1 MFVCCNRKVVLLVKW
16 HTIKCLRF
24 NLGFSWYVLPA
35 LNCSC
40 LLVIRQKLLLTTHHF
55 HHTNTSE
62 GENDITLFDD
72 KSWRIAAQARVWLA
86 SALQGLVLLFCG
98 RQTDLHWKQLQKSSG
113 SVTKDRCWWRW
124 GWIRGDLSSS
134 SCCSVTAG
142 WRAPSGSFSCQHCH
156 LASLL
161 CSTSVLPPV
170 YSWATIVIFPV
181 CTDSAARY

>member
-1 MFVCCNRKVVLLVKW
+1 MFVCCDRKLVLLVKW

-72 KSWRIAAQARVWLA
+72 KSWRIARQARVWLA
-86 SALQGLVLLFCG
+86 TALQGLVLLFCG
-98 RQTDLHWKQLQKSSG
+98 RQTDLHWKQPAEKQRLGHKRSLLVALRMNTRRPLFILLLLCHCRVTSSFGLLQLPALSSCQSPLQYSSG
-113 SVTKDRCWWRW
+113 
-124 GWIRGDLSSS
+124 
-134 SCCSVTAG
+134 
-142 WRAPSGSFSCQHCH
+142 
-156 LASLL
+156 
-161 CSTSVLPPV
+161 LPPV
-170 YSWATIVIFPV
+170 YS
-181 CTDSAARY
+181 

>member
-1 MFVCCNRKVVLLVKW
+1 MFEVQFRFPLVCVACIEL
-16 HTIKCLRF
+16 
-24 NLGFSWYVLPA
+24 
-35 LNCSC
+35 
-40 LLVIRQKLLLTTHHF
+40 LLVIRQKPLLTTHHF
-55 HHTNTSE
+55 HHANTSE

-72 KSWRIAAQARVWLA
+72 KSWRIARQARVWLA

-98 RQTDLHWKQLQKSSG
+98 RQTDLHWKRLQKSQG

-161 CSTSVLPPV
+161 CSTSGLPPV

-181 CTDSAARY
+181 CTDSATRY